1 MMQINPYG
9 DYYSYDYSA
18 VADDALGVA
27 GAIIGVVLVMYLLM
41 FAFMI
46 AVYVLQSLGF
56 YTIAKRRGIHN
67 PWLAWLPVGNMWIL
81 GSISDQYQ
89 YVVKSRVRSRRKV
102 LMGLMIAMY
111 ALMIPVFAGY
121 GALIAGIITEHS
133 YTGADLM
140 AGAGVTVAVLSY
152 LAMLVLGI
160 IATVFQYIALYDL
173 YASCDPH
180 NSVMYIVLSIFIN
193 VTMPFFVFSCRKK
206 DYGMPP
212 RKPQPAP
219 QPPVIETGEEAPVT
233 QQSADEA
240 APAEQTVIETAPAEE
255 LPSEEEKTE

>member
-1 MMQINPYG
+1 MTQVYPYG
-9 DYYSYDYSA
+9 DYYNYEYSA
-18 VADDALGVA
+18 VPEDAFGIA
-27 GAIIGVVLVMYLLM
+27 GAILGVVLVMYLLL

-56 YTIAKRRGIHN
+56 YKIAKRRGIHN
-67 PWLAWLPVGNMWIL
+67 SWLAWLPVGNMWIL

-89 YVVKSRVRSRRKV
+89 YVAKGKVRSRRKV

-111 ALMIPVFAGY
+111 ALMIPVFAGF
-121 GALIAGIITEHS
+121 GALITGIISEYS
-133 YTGADLM
+133 YAGADLM
-140 AGAGVTVAVLSY
+140 AGAGTMIAVLGY
-152 LAMLVLGI
+152 LAMLVIGI

-206 DYGMPP
+206 DFGMPP

-219 QPPVIETGEEAPVT
+219 QPA
-233 QQSADEA
+233 
-240 APAEQTVIETAPAEE
+240 VIETAAEE
-255 LPSEEEKTE
+255 TVPTEETVAGTAPVEEIPSEEEKTE